1 MCSYGHESQ
10 TRKHKNAC
18 RLLPPT
24 AATNIPLA
32 SVGQTT
38 QPFTEGLQSPPQHR
52 LATPTWGAT
61 NTLLW
66 KDVCAVDIAI
76 PMAKLTDV
84 GERPDT
90 DTECLR
96 VLAFLHLIF
105 GGRIS
110 HWAWKFAHPASAVSQ
125 LVLGSPSS
133 LQPQDCSL
141 ESLLLSYAR

>member
-24 AATNIPLA
+24 AATNTALA

-38 QPFTEGLQSPPQHR
+38 QPFIEGLQSPPQHR

-66 KDVCAVDIAI
+66 KDVCALDIAI

-90 DTECLR
+90 DTECLC
-96 VLAFLHLIF
+96 VLVFLHLFLEAGSPTGPRSLPI
-105 GGRIS
+105 
-110 HWAWKFAHPASAVSQ
+110 Q
-125 LVLGSPSS
+125 LVRSASLFWDPHHHSSP
-133 LQPQDCSL
+133 DCSL